1 MTTVAHRARSEPR
14 EQRIAPVFGAL
25 MLVMLIASLD
35 QTIVSTA
42 LPTIV
47 GDLGGAS
54 QLAWVVTAYMLASTI
69 TTPLAGKLGDL
80 YGRKIVLQVALITFI
95 VGSALCGQ
103 AHSMNEL
110 ILFRGL
116 QGLGGGALMVST
128 QAVIGD
134 IVPPRDRGRYSGLMG
149 SVFGVST
156 VIGPLLGGF
165 FVDHLSWRWIFYVNL
180 PIGLLAFA
188 VLAVVLH
195 TPSTRERHVIDY
207 LGVALLGGGL
217 SAIVLFTSL
226 GGTSYSWTSPLV
238 IGLMILGV
246 LLLAAFIWAES
257 RAVEPVL
264 SLDLFRND
272 VFAYCSAVGF
282 IVGFAMF
289 GSLTYIPVYLQIVK
303 GSSPT
308 ESGLQMLPLMGGVLI
323 ASISSGLITS
333 RTGRYKVFPI
343 IGTALMTIGM
353 LLLSQLHVDTVIA
366 AADSYMFVLGMGLGF
381 VMQTLILAVQNA
393 VSYDDLGVA
402 TSGASLFRSMGGS
415 IGTPIFGAVLANRL
429 DSKLAD
435 AFPHSGS
442 IGSIAHQAT
451 PESISKLPP
460 QIHDPYVAAYVESL
474 QPVFLIG
481 AGVALIAFVLSWM
494 IRELPLRQTIGGG
507 PSVGDSLARPS
518 EAISLRELEVKAS
531 WLAQHENRHI
541 VYERL
546 GERAGVD
553 LSPQEMWLL
562 FRLGEVEPAT
572 GAELAARVGRDRE
585 RLRPW
590 FRRLVDRSLVAVE
603 GSDVEDAVCTVTE
616 DGRDVLEHLGRAR
629 SNSVTELLAEWEP
642 EAHPEILRM
651 VERLTRSLAE
661 EAPSEVAEPVAAG

>member
-1 MTTVAHRARSEPR
+1 M
-14 EQRIAPVFGAL
+14 
-25 MLVMLIASLD
+25 
-35 QTIVSTA
+35 
-42 LPTIV
+42 
-47 GDLGGAS
+47 
-54 QLAWVVTAYMLASTI
+54 
-69 TTPLAGKLGDL
+69 
-80 YGRKIVLQVALITFI
+80 
-95 VGSALCGQ
+95 
-103 AHSMNEL
+103 
-110 ILFRGL
+110 
-116 QGLGGGALMVST
+116 
-128 QAVIGD
+128 
-134 IVPPRDRGRYSGLMG
+134 
-149 SVFGVST
+149 
-156 VIGPLLGGF
+156 
-165 FVDHLSWRWIFYVNL
+165 NL
-180 PIGLLAFA
+180 PIGLLAFV
-188 VLAVVLH
+188 VLAAVLH

-226 GGTSYSWTSPLV
+226 GRTSYSWTSPLV
-238 IGLMILGV
+238 IGLMVVGV
-246 LLLAAFIWAES
+246 LLLAAFVWAES
-257 RAVEPVL
+257 RAAEPVL

-272 VFAYCSAVGF
+272 VFAYSSAVGF
-282 IVGFAMF
+282 MVGFAMF

-308 ESGLQMLPLMGGVLI
+308 ESGLRMLPLMGGVLI

-353 LLLSQLHVDTVIA
+353 LLLSRLQVDTGIA

-402 TSGASLFRSMGGS
+402 TSGASRRV
-415 IGTPIFGAVLANRL
+415 PAQRQHRL
-429 DSKLAD
+429 DRAPATPD
-435 AFPHSGS
+435 
-442 IGSIAHQAT
+442 SIA
-451 PESISKLPP
+451 KLPP

-518 EAISLRELEVKAS
+518 EASSLRELEVKAS

-553 LSPQEMWLL
+553 LSPQEMWIL
-562 FRLGEVEPAT
+562 FRMDET
-572 GAELAARVGRDRE
+572 GPITRADLAARVGRDRE

-590 FRRLVDRSLVAVE
+590 FRQLLDRSLVAVE
-603 GSDVEDAVCTVTE
+603 EGDPEDAVCTVTE
-616 DGRDVLEHLGRAR
+616 EGRAVLDRLAQAR
-629 SNSVTELLAEWEP
+629 SSSLTELLAEWEP
-642 EAHPEILRM
+642 EAHPEILLM
-651 VERLTRSLAE
+651 VERLTREPGRGGAE
-661 EAPSEVAEPVAAG
+661 